1 MIKKQLFCKPIKLVK
16 PPKLRMKIQDCI
28 VCSSSLVES
37 FQTSDNLNY
46 WHCNSCGAKFLDRK
60 HYIDEDAEKKRYLE
74 HENIIE
80 DEGYRNFLSKLSNPL
95 IGKIHTS
102 AKGLDFGCGHGPA
115 LADIFTKNKY
125 SIDLYDPFFFPNKEI
140 FSKTYDFITCTETAE
155 HFFNPKKEFDLM
167 NALLKKDGWLGLMT
181 CFLTT
186 HDAFDS
192 WHYRR
197 DPTHVVFYAEKTF
210 EVIAKQRDW
219 NCEIVAKDIVLFNKN

>member
-28 VCSSSLVES
+28 VCSSNQVEP

-60 HYIDEDAEKKRYLE
+60 HYIDEDSEKKRYLE
-74 HENIIE
+74 HENIVE

-167 NALLKKDGWLGLMT
+167 NALLKKDGWLGVMT

-219 NCEIVAKDIVLFNKN
+219 NCEIVAKDVVLFNKN